1 MNALVRSR
9 LAYGCQ
15 TWTLNTEQQNRL
27 NSFYCGLLRRM
38 VRGGYKRKEDRM
50 AFVLSND
57 EILEKCKT
65 EKMESFIARQQKGF
79 LAHIVRREDSSLI
92 KQLTFNDNFVWKR
105 GRSTTLRKAVL
116 QREGIEPNE
125 FYRGALMRKF

>member
-1 MNALVRSR
+1 MNFQIHLVTRVKIMNALVRSS

-27 NSFYCGLLRRM
+27 NCFYCGLLRRM

-57 EILEKCKT
+57 AILEMCKT

-79 LAHIVRREDSSLI
+79 LAHIVRRVDSSVI
-92 KQLTFNDNFVWKR
+92 KQLIFNDSFFRKKGLSN
-105 GRSTTLRKAVL
+105 TLGKAVL
-116 QREGIEPNE
+116 QRE
-125 FYRGALMRKF
+125 